1 MGTLFPLSLRERV
14 LTGVRGCAHAKED
27 GAMLIGH
34 FTEQPWQDNT
44 TGLMGTQS
52 LDLSISNGVYD
63 PQVGAKLY
71 NRYLDEKV
79 YAEQMG
85 FDALMLNEHHSTPFC
100 MQGVTNVGASILAR
114 ETQKAKIIILGNILP
129 IWDDP
134 LWLAEQLAMID
145 MISYG
150 RLVSGFVRGGGRES
164 VSHNAPPHFNRERF
178 EEAHDFIIKAWT
190 TPGPFRWE
198 GKHYHYRYVN
208 PWARPLQ
215 QPHPPIWIPS
225 TVSVETV
232 KWTARHRYPLV
243 LLATKLEPTKEAFQL
258 YHDTAAEEGY
268 ESGTQNVAYLWKVH
282 VDETEELAEAA
293 GRKYLSGVSNPF
305 LAGNEGTIN
314 PAIMNLPGHTSRTSR
329 RLAATAF
336 GPAGRFGTNRRPY
349 EDLVQDYSIISGTP
363 KTILPKIRHVLEY
376 LRPGSVFFWDG
387 DGAMTHEDQMRS
399 LRLMGE
405 EVIPAVREMG
415 KELELFS
422 PFEVDSAT
430 GKPLTPEAGAPQPAT
445 GSATA

>member
-1 MGTLFPLSLRERV
+1 
-14 LTGVRGCAHAKED
+14 
-27 GAMLIGH
+27 MLIGH
-34 FTEQPWQDNT
+34 FTEQPWQDDKS
-44 TGLMGTQS
+44 GLMGTQS
-52 LDLSISNGVYD
+52 TDLSISNGLYD
-63 PQVGAKLY
+63 PNVGAHLY

-79 YAEQMG
+79 YAEEMG

-114 ETQKAKIIILGNILP
+114 ITNKAKIIILGNVLP

-145 MISYG
+145 MISHG

-164 VSHNAPPHFNRERF
+164 FAHNSPPHFNRERF
-178 EEAHDFIIKAWT
+178 QEAHDFLIKAWT
-190 TPGPFRWE
+190 TPGPWRWE

-232 KWTARHRYPLV
+232 KWTAEHRYPLV
-243 LLATKLEPTKEAFQL
+243 LLATKLEPTKDAFQL
-258 YHDTAAEEGY
+258 YHDTAKDLGY
-268 ESGTQNVAYLWKVH
+268 ESGSQNVAYLWKVH
-282 VDETEELAEAA
+282 VDETEEKAEEV

-305 LAGNEGTIN
+305 LAGNEGEVN
-314 PAIMNLPGHTSRTSR
+314 SAIMSLPGHTSRTSR
-329 RLAATAF
+329 RLSTTAF
-336 GPAGRFGTNRRPY
+336 GPAGRFGTNRRPF
-349 EDLVQDYSIISGTP
+349 EDQVSDNTIITGTP
-363 KTILPKIRHVLEY
+363 KTVLPKIRSVLEY

-387 DGAMTHEDQMRS
+387 DGSMSHEDQMRS

-405 EVIPAVREMG
+405 EVLPAVREMG

-422 PFEVDSAT
+422 PFEVDPIT
-430 GKPLTPEAGAPQPAT
+430 GEKTTKTDAAAH
-445 GSATA
+445 

>member
-1 MGTLFPLSLRERV
+1 
-14 LTGVRGCAHAKED
+14 
-27 GAMLIGH
+27 MLIGH

-44 TGLMGTQS
+44 TGLMGTQQT
-52 LDLSISNGVYD
+52 DMAISNELYD
-63 PQVGAKLY
+63 PNVGANLY
-71 NRYLDEKV
+71 NRYIDEKI
-79 YAEQMG
+79 YAEEMG

-114 ETQKAKIIILGNILP
+114 VTNKVKIIILGNILP

-164 VSHNAPPHFNRERF
+164 ISHNAPPHYNRERF
-178 EEAHDFIIKAWT
+178 EEAHDFLIKAWSE
-190 TPGPFRWE
+190 PGPFRWE
-198 GKHYHYRYVN
+198 GKHYQYRYVN
-208 PWARPLQ
+208 PWARPYQ

-232 KWTARHRYPLV
+232 TWSAQHAYPLV
-243 LLATKLEPTKEAFQL
+243 LLATKLEPTKDAFQL
-258 YHDTAAEEGY
+258 YHDTAAEAGY

-282 VDETEELAEAA
+282 VDETEEKADEV

-305 LAGNEGTIN
+305 LSGNEGAVN
-314 PAIMNLPGHTSRTSR
+314 PAIMNLPGHTSRRSK
-329 RLAATAF
+329 RLEASTF
-336 GPAGRFGTNRRPY
+336 GPVGRFGTNRRDF
-349 EDLVQDYSIISGTP
+349 EDQIGDYTIITGTP
-363 KTILPKIRHVLEY
+363 KTILPKIRHVLEF

-415 KELELFS
+415 DELGLAS
-422 PFEVDSAT
+422 PFEVDPAT
-430 GKPLTPEAGAPQPAT
+430 NQPIEAGAD
-445 GSATA
+445 

>member
-1 MGTLFPLSLRERV
+1 
-14 LTGVRGCAHAKED
+14 
-27 GAMLIGH
+27 MLIGH
-34 FTEQPWQDNT
+34 FTEQPWQDDQ

-63 PQVGAKLY
+63 PKVGAKLY
-71 NRYLDEKV
+71 NRYLDEKA
-79 YAEQMG
+79 YAEAVG

-114 ETQKAKIIILGNILP
+114 ETKTAKIIILGNILP

-164 VSHNAPPHFNRERF
+164 VAHNAPPHFNRERF
-178 EEAHDFIIKAWT
+178 EEAHDFILKAWT

-208 PWARPLQ
+208 PWARPFQ

-232 KWTARHRYPLV
+232 QWTARHRYPLV
-243 LLATKLEPTKEAFQL
+243 LLATKLGPTRDAFDL
-258 YHDTAAEEGY
+258 YHKTAAEEGY
-268 ESGTQNVAYLWKVH
+268 ESGTQNLSYLFKVH
-282 VDETEELAEAA
+282 VDETEELADQV
-293 GRKYLSGVSNPF
+293 GRKFLSGVSNPF
-305 LAGNEGTIN
+305 LAGNEGAIN

-329 RLAATAF
+329 KLAATAF
-336 GPAGRFGTNRRPY
+336 GPAGRFGANRRPY
-349 EDLVQDYSIISGTP
+349 EDLVQDLSIIAGTP
-363 KTILPKIRHVLEY
+363 QTVLPKIRHVLEY
-376 LRPGSVFFWDG
+376 LRPGSIFFWDG

-422 PFEVDSAT
+422 PFEVDPAT
-430 GKPLTPEAGAPQPAT
+430 GKPLTAEAGTAAPAADSPNA
-445 GSATA
+445 

>member
-1 MGTLFPLSLRERV
+1 
-14 LTGVRGCAHAKED
+14 
-27 GAMLIGH
+27 MLIGH

-63 PQVGAKLY
+63 PKVGAKLY
-71 NRYLDEKV
+71 NRYLDEKI
-79 YAEQMG
+79 YADQIG

-114 ETQKAKIIILGNILP
+114 ETKQAKIIILGNILP

-243 LLATKLEPTKEAFQL
+243 LLATKLEPTREAFQL

-305 LAGNEGTIN
+305 LAGNEGAVN

-349 EDLVQDYSIISGTP
+349 EDQVNDYTIISGTP

-376 LRPGSVFFWDG
+376 IRPGSVFFWDG

-422 PFEVDSAT
+422 PFEVDPGT
-430 GKPLTPEAGAPQPAT
+430 GKPLTAAAGAPQ
-445 GSATA
+445 SATDSATT

>member
-1 MGTLFPLSLRERV
+1 
-14 LTGVRGCAHAKED
+14 
-27 GAMLIGH
+27 MLIGH
-34 FTEQPWQDNT
+34 FTEQPWQDNK

-52 LDLSISNGVYD
+52 TDLSISNAVYD
-63 PQVGAKLY
+63 PAVGAQLY
-71 NRYLDEKV
+71 NRYLDEKLYIEEV
-79 YAEQMG
+79 G
-85 FDALMLNEHHSTPFC
+85 FDAVMLNEHHSTPFC
-100 MQGVTNVGASILAR
+100 MQGVTNVGAAILAR
-114 ETQKAKIIILGNILP
+114 ITKKVKIIILGNILP

-145 MISYG
+145 MVSYG

-164 VSHNAPPHFNRERF
+164 VAHNAPPVYNRERF

-198 GKHYHYRYVN
+198 SKHYNYRYVN

-232 KWTARHRYPLV
+232 KWTAEHRYPLV
-243 LLATKLEPTKEAFQL
+243 LLATKLEPTKAAFQF
-258 YHDTAAEEGY
+258 YHDTAAEMGY

-282 VDETEELAEAA
+282 VDETEELAEEV

-305 LAGNEGTIN
+305 LAGNEGQVN
-314 PAIMNLPGHTSRTSR
+314 PAIMNLPGHTSRTSQ
-329 RLAATAF
+329 RLAAASF

-349 EDLVQDYSIISGTP
+349 EDQINDYTIITGTP
-363 KTILPKIRHVLEY
+363 DTVLPKIRHVLEY

-399 LRLMGE
+399 LRLMGQ
-405 EVIPAVREMG
+405 EVIPAVREMA
-415 KELELFS
+415 KELDLFS
-422 PFEVDSAT
+422 PFQVDPAT
-430 GKPLTPEAGAPQPAT
+430 GKSLEATPAVGQRVDGT
-445 GSATA
+445 V

>member
-1 MGTLFPLSLRERV
+1 
-14 LTGVRGCAHAKED
+14 
-27 GAMLIGH
+27 MLIGH
-34 FTEQPWQDNT
+34 FTEQPWQDDKS
-44 TGLMGTQS
+44 GLMGTQS
-52 LDLSISNGVYD
+52 TDLSISNELYD
-63 PQVGAKLY
+63 PNVGAKLY

-79 YAEQMG
+79 YAEEMG

-114 ETQKAKIIILGNILP
+114 ITKKAKIIILGNVLP

-145 MISYG
+145 MISHG

-164 VSHNAPPHFNRERF
+164 FAHNSPPHFNRERF
-178 EEAHDFIIKAWT
+178 QEAHDFLIKAWT
-190 TPGPFRWE
+190 TPGPWRWE

-232 KWTARHRYPLV
+232 KWTAEHRYPLV
-243 LLATKLEPTKEAFQL
+243 LLATKLEPTKDAFQL
-258 YHDTAAEEGY
+258 YHDTAKDLGY
-268 ESGTQNVAYLWKVH
+268 ESGSQNVAYLWKVH
-282 VDETEELAEAA
+282 VDETEEKAEEV
-293 GRKYLSGVSNPF
+293 GSKNLSAVSNPF
-305 LAGNEGTIN
+305 LAGNEGEVN
-314 PAIMNLPGHTSRTSR
+314 SAIMSLPGHTSRTSR
-329 RLAATAF
+329 RLSTTAF
-336 GPAGRFGTNRRPY
+336 GPAGRFGTNRRPF
-349 EDLVQDYSIISGTP
+349 EDQVSDNTIITGTP
-363 KTILPKIRHVLEY
+363 KTVLPKIRSVLEY

-387 DGAMTHEDQMRS
+387 DGSMSHEDQMRS

-405 EVIPAVREMG
+405 EVLPAVREMG

-422 PFEVDSAT
+422 PFEVDPIT
-430 GKPLTPEAGAPQPAT
+430 GEKTTKTDAAAH
-445 GSATA
+445 